1 MKSGGEK
8 YSNKSRDGKGQC
20 IWETA
25 STLEVGVGNRFGE
38 GSRALSTCRRVKQLG
53 LVKKRRVWAW
63 GADQVQSQTSQWEGT
78 AGLGLAAL
86 GVHRERGGQQG
97 SVRSGSDM
105 APPQGARQRV
115 GVPKEAAPR
124 ARGGLDRA
132 GLTGLVAG
140 IQTRQS
146 LGRRTGK
153 AASCL

>member
-105 APPQGARQRV
+105 APPQG
-115 GVPKEAAPR
+115 GAPEGGG
-124 ARGGLDRA
+124 AKGGSPSGKRGPG
-132 GLTGLVAG
+132 
-140 IQTRQS
+140 
-146 LGRRTGK
+146 
-153 AASCL
+153 